1 MKLIGT
7 KTHGYL
13 DYLTGILLLVLPSL
27 AGWDL
32 RSPASVV
39 PMVLGAFTILYSL
52 MTNYELGIAK
62 IISVRTH
69 LAIDFLSGLFLAAS
83 PWLFGF
89 SDAVWGPHVVVG
101 IIEIIVSLITKA
113 RPNTIINTT
122 TTGRTTG
129 TTTI

>member
-13 DYLTGILLLVLPSL
+13 DYLMGILLLALPSL

-32 RSPASVV
+32 RSNASVV
-39 PMVLGAFTILYSL
+39 PMVLGAFTIVYSL

-62 IISVRTH
+62 LISVKTH
-69 LAIDFLSGLFLAAS
+69 LAIDFLSGLFLATS

-89 SDAVWGPHVVVG
+89 ADEVWEPHVVVG
-101 IIEIIVSLITKA
+101 IIEIIVSLITRV
-113 RPNTIINTT
+113 RPNIIGTT
-122 TTGRTTG
+122 TTGRTT
-129 TTTI
+129 TI

>member
-1 MKLIGT
+1 MKFIGT

-13 DYLTGILLLVLPSL
+13 DYLTGILLLALPSL

-32 RSPASVV
+32 RSSASVV
-39 PMVLGAFTILYSL
+39 PMVLGAFTIVYSL

-62 IISVRTH
+62 LISVKTH
-69 LAIDFLSGLFLAAS
+69 LAIDFLSGVFLAAS

-89 SDAVWGPHVVVG
+89 ADAVWEPHVVVG
-101 IIEIIVSLITKA
+101 IIEIITSLVT
-113 RPNTIINTT
+113 RVHPNVITT

-129 TTTI
+129 TTTTI

>member
-89 SDAVWGPHVVVG
+89 SDAVWEPHVVVG
-101 IIEIIVSLITKA
+101 IMEIIVSLITKA
-113 RPNTIINTT
+113 RSSVIETT
-122 TTGRTTG
+122 TTGRTR
-129 TTTI
+129 TI

>member
-13 DYLTGILLLVLPSL
+13 DYLTGILLLALPSL

-32 RSPASVV
+32 RSPASIV

-52 MTNYELGIAK
+52 MTSYELGIANV
-62 IISVRTH
+62 ISVKTH

-89 SDAVWGPHVVVG
+89 SDAVWEPHVAVG
-101 IIEIIVSLITKA
+101 IIEIIVSLITRVRHNA
-113 RPNTIINTT
+113 PIGTT
-122 TTGRTTG
+122 TT
-129 TTTI
+129 I

>member
-89 SDAVWGPHVVVG
+89 SDAVWEPHVVVG
-101 IIEIIVSLITKA
+101 IMEIIVSLITKA
-113 RPNTIINTT
+113 RSSVI
-122 TTGRTTG
+122 
-129 TTTI
+129 